1 MKKVTNNLIKLIKTR
16 KNKKVTYKISK
27 LNQGNRFIDNK
38 SDNNEQEI

>member
-16 KNKKVTYKISK
+16 KNKKVVYKISK

-38 SDNNEQEI
+38 RDNNE

>member
-38 SDNNEQEI
+38 SDNNE